1 MEQNQQIESTFRVK
15 NVESSSVNNDSF
27 DSANTTSNRKS
38 PEEDDVIENV
48 HDEADM
54 VQEDKESPSQKF
66 VKFEEY
72 SNKTGRTLYYA
83 DCSAVEAAHSLL
95 HQLEEAH
102 GPKTVHAHGSDQ
114 HLKRFTRSI
123 VFFSSKNFGPD
134 SKEEEEEMIT
144 QEQVDEINNLLQNE
158 MMDTEEP
165 VDASQ
170 YFVPIPEKRVA
181 RAAESSQH

>member
-1 MEQNQQIESTFRVK
+1 
-15 NVESSSVNNDSF
+15 
-27 DSANTTSNRKS
+27 
-38 PEEDDVIENV
+38 
-48 HDEADM
+48 M

-83 DCSAVEAAHSLL
+83 DCSAVEAAQTAHSLL
-95 HQLEEAH
+95 CQLEEAH

-114 HLKRFTRSI
+114 HLKRFTRI
-123 VFFSSKNFGPD
+123 FSSKNFGPD
-134 SKEEEEEMIT
+134 KEEEMIT

-170 YFVPIPEKRVA
+170 YFVLIPDSVKRELEHMRTSCTVKDFEILAKDREILALKA
-181 RAAESSQH
+181 RLAKYEDLGNNNNS